1 MSPESVIVLSRL
13 GLYPASIFV
22 FGTGLFLVVVAS
34 RELSGSIGRRLRPA
48 LVAAS
53 LIAAISTLIWL
64 PAEAA
69 IAGDGWRSVL
79 DPELLRTLLLQTSVG
94 KIWMA
99 RMLLALAGVLATSL
113 LDHRPGLV
121 MLVAGGFL
129 ASAAFAGHAVMS
141 EGATGW
147 LHIGNDVVHLLSGGA
162 WVGSLVPLALSLAR
176 GADRTCRHDLMRLLG
191 RFSAMGHLCVAL
203 VAMTGVVNTL
213 LIIGGWPLHWSSP
226 YQAMLSAKIFLVVL
240 MIGLALRNRYSLTP
254 RVEAGDGGALM
265 SLRRAAW
272 TEAGLSVA
280 VLALV
285 AVFGVMAP
293 G

>member
-1 MSPESVIVLSRL
+1 
-13 GLYPASIFV
+13 
-22 FGTGLFLVVVAS
+22 
-34 RELSGSIGRRLRPA
+34 
-48 LVAAS
+48 
-53 LIAAISTLIWL
+53 
-64 PAEAA
+64 
-69 IAGDGWRSVL
+69 
-79 DPELLRTLLLQTSVG
+79 
-94 KIWMA
+94 
-99 RMLLALAGVLATSL
+99 
-113 LDHRPGLV
+113 
-121 MLVAGGFL
+121 
-129 ASAAFAGHAVMS
+129 MS
-141 EGATGW
+141 EGAAGW
-147 LHIGNDVVHLLSGGA
+147 LHIGNDVIHLLSGGA

-176 GADRTCRHDLMRLLG
+176 GADRTCRHDLLRLLG